1 MGARLDAK
9 QILGLRSLLKTNLDN
24 PDLECA
30 LGNLANMMINLQA
43 DLDQTQRQ
51 IDKIAEY
58 ILSWQE
64 VA

>member
-1 MGARLDAK
+1 MSPRLDAK
-9 QILGLRSLLKTNLDN
+9 QLLGLRSLFNTDLDN

-30 LGNLANMMINLQA
+30 LRNLASMMVNLQA

-58 ILSWQE
+58 MLSWQE
-64 VA
+64 VV